1 MFTRQEKPEDTRAAV
16 PPEYSSCLGRVVV
29 TDGGRMLFVPED
41 EPALKGCW
49 YYVLESGFGQSD
61 AIPEGLHS
69 GDLVRVY
76 WQYVREVYPPQMP
89 VYRVELIERGRYQD
103 ISREARDAI
112 ASGEVIVREEETETA
127 EPINSE
133 AETEPT
139 EPTVHEEGTEPT
151 EPTAPEA
158 ETYPTEPEPIVREEG
173 SMMTGRIW
181 RAGDAVFFIP
191 EDENGQLSMTEFCLL
206 RDGASGVILLPGTL
220 QTGDRVRVPR
230 GAFLYSDP
238 PILVLKRAP
247 VLVEHGTV
255 DSIDPAIRQ
264 QVTDRLSAT
273 RADGRQLT
281 LAVPGGG
288 CRGQPPT
295 NPAFSLL
302 SCPHP
307 PTPLPGGKGEIFGF
321 LMQGASPLASPGAER
336 ARHLQ
341 SLPCGHPAQG
351 SLRFRRKTGRT
362 PFLGAMPAAKERG
375 DRGRGT
381 SAFEMVLSPGA
392 GIASA
397 AGKSALRVRAGGY
410 PSPPGTADI
419 RRTEHSAQSPG

>member
-1 MFTRQEKPEDTRAAV
+1 MRAKRRISRETLLRQLGDIPEIYILEAADALAVSAPASDSRTGVENPARRGRDLWWRIRTSPAFAICIGFIVALAAIVAILRAGRGGTTPDYGFNPAGAPSGSLWGETDAMFTRQEKPEDTRAAV
-16 PPEYSSCLGRVVV
+16 PPEYSPCLGRVVV
-29 TDGGRMLFVPED
+29 TDGGGMLFVPED

-112 ASGEVIVREEETETA
+112 ASDAIA
-127 EPINSE
+127 IM
-133 AETEPT
+133 
-139 EPTVHEEGTEPT
+139 
-151 EPTAPEA
+151 
-158 ETYPTEPEPIVREEG
+158 EPIVREEG
-173 SMMTGRIW
+173 NMMTGRIW

-247 VLVEHGTV
+247 VLVEHGTE

-273 RADGRQLT
+273 GLT
-281 LAVPGGG
+281 VS
-288 CRGQPPT
+288 
-295 NPAFSLL
+295 N
-302 SCPHP
+302 
-307 PTPLPGGKGEIFGF
+307 
-321 LMQGASPLASPGAER
+321 
-336 ARHLQ
+336 
-341 SLPCGHPAQG
+341 
-351 SLRFRRKTGRT
+351 
-362 PFLGAMPAAKERG
+362 
-375 DRGRGT
+375 
-381 SAFEMVLSPGA
+381 
-392 GIASA
+392 
-397 AGKSALRVRAGGY
+397 
-410 PSPPGTADI
+410 
-419 RRTEHSAQSPG
+419 

>member
-1 MFTRQEKPEDTRAAV
+1 MRAKRRISRETLLRQLGDIPEIYILEAADALAVSAPASDSRTGAENPARRGRDLWWRIRTSPAFAICIGFIVALAAIVAILRAGRGGTTPDYGFNPAGAPSGSLWGETDAMFTRQEKPEDTRAAV
-16 PPEYSSCLGRVVV
+16 PPEYSPCLGRVVV

-112 ASGEVIVREEETETA
+112 ASDAIAIMV
-127 EPINSE
+127 
-133 AETEPT
+133 
-139 EPTVHEEGTEPT
+139 
-151 EPTAPEA
+151 
-158 ETYPTEPEPIVREEG
+158 PIVREEG

-273 RADGRQLT
+273 GLT
-281 LAVPGGG
+281 VS
-288 CRGQPPT
+288 
-295 NPAFSLL
+295 N
-302 SCPHP
+302 
-307 PTPLPGGKGEIFGF
+307 
-321 LMQGASPLASPGAER
+321 
-336 ARHLQ
+336 
-341 SLPCGHPAQG
+341 
-351 SLRFRRKTGRT
+351 
-362 PFLGAMPAAKERG
+362 
-375 DRGRGT
+375 
-381 SAFEMVLSPGA
+381 
-392 GIASA
+392 
-397 AGKSALRVRAGGY
+397 
-410 PSPPGTADI
+410 
-419 RRTEHSAQSPG
+419 

>member
-1 MFTRQEKPEDTRAAV
+1 MRAKRRISRETLLRQLGDIPEIYILEAADALAVSAPASDSRTGAENPARRGRDLWWRIRTSPAFAICIGFIVALAAIVAILRAGRGGTTPDYGFNPAGAPSGSLWGETDAMFTRQEKPEDTRAAV
-16 PPEYSSCLGRVVV
+16 PPEYSPCLGRVVV
-29 TDGGRMLFVPED
+29 TDGSRMLFVPED

-112 ASGEVIVREEETETA
+112 ASDAIAIMV
-127 EPINSE
+127 
-133 AETEPT
+133 
-139 EPTVHEEGTEPT
+139 
-151 EPTAPEA
+151 
-158 ETYPTEPEPIVREEG
+158 PIVREEG
-173 SMMTGRIW
+173 NMMTGRIW

-273 RADGRQLT
+273 GLT
-281 LAVPGGG
+281 V
-288 CRGQPPT
+288 
-295 NPAFSLL
+295 NN
-302 SCPHP
+302 
-307 PTPLPGGKGEIFGF
+307 
-321 LMQGASPLASPGAER
+321 
-336 ARHLQ
+336 
-341 SLPCGHPAQG
+341 
-351 SLRFRRKTGRT
+351 
-362 PFLGAMPAAKERG
+362 
-375 DRGRGT
+375 
-381 SAFEMVLSPGA
+381 
-392 GIASA
+392 
-397 AGKSALRVRAGGY
+397 
-410 PSPPGTADI
+410 
-419 RRTEHSAQSPG
+419 

>member
-1 MFTRQEKPEDTRAAV
+1 MRAKRRISRETLLRQLGDIPEIYILEAADALAVSAPASDSRTGAENPARRGRDLWWRIRTSPAFAICIGFIVALAAIVAILRAGRGGTTPDYGFNPAGAPSGSLWGETDAMFTRQEKPEDTRAAV
-16 PPEYSSCLGRVVV
+16 PPEYSPCLGRVVV
-29 TDGGRMLFVPED
+29 TDGGGMLFVPED

-112 ASGEVIVREEETETA
+112 ASDAIAIMV
-127 EPINSE
+127 
-133 AETEPT
+133 
-139 EPTVHEEGTEPT
+139 
-151 EPTAPEA
+151 
-158 ETYPTEPEPIVREEG
+158 PIVREEG
-173 SMMTGRIW
+173 NMMTGRIW

-273 RADGRQLT
+273 GLT
-281 LAVPGGG
+281 VS
-288 CRGQPPT
+288 
-295 NPAFSLL
+295 N
-302 SCPHP
+302 
-307 PTPLPGGKGEIFGF
+307 
-321 LMQGASPLASPGAER
+321 
-336 ARHLQ
+336 
-341 SLPCGHPAQG
+341 
-351 SLRFRRKTGRT
+351 
-362 PFLGAMPAAKERG
+362 
-375 DRGRGT
+375 
-381 SAFEMVLSPGA
+381 
-392 GIASA
+392 
-397 AGKSALRVRAGGY
+397 
-410 PSPPGTADI
+410 
-419 RRTEHSAQSPG
+419 

>member
-1 MFTRQEKPEDTRAAV
+1 MRAKRRISRETLLRQLGDIPEIYILEAADALAVSAPASDSRTGAENPARRGRDLWWRIRTSPAFAICIGFFVALAAIVAILRVGRGGTTPDYGFNPAGAPSGSLRGETDAMFTRQEKPEDTRAAV
-16 PPEYSSCLGRVVV
+16 PPEYSPCLGRVVV
-29 TDGGRMLFVPED
+29 TDGSRMLFVPED

-139 EPTVHEEGTEPT
+139 EPTVPEAETEPTEPTVHEEGTEPT

-173 SMMTGRIW
+173 NMMTGRIW

-273 RADGRQLT
+273 GLT
-281 LAVPGGG
+281 VS
-288 CRGQPPT
+288 
-295 NPAFSLL
+295 N
-302 SCPHP
+302 
-307 PTPLPGGKGEIFGF
+307 
-321 LMQGASPLASPGAER
+321 
-336 ARHLQ
+336 
-341 SLPCGHPAQG
+341 
-351 SLRFRRKTGRT
+351 
-362 PFLGAMPAAKERG
+362 
-375 DRGRGT
+375 
-381 SAFEMVLSPGA
+381 
-392 GIASA
+392 
-397 AGKSALRVRAGGY
+397 
-410 PSPPGTADI
+410 
-419 RRTEHSAQSPG
+419 

>member
-1 MFTRQEKPEDTRAAV
+1 MRAKRRISRETLLRQLGDIPEIYILEAADALAVSAPASDSRTGAENPARRGRDLWWRIRTSPAFAICIGFIVALAAIVAILRAGRGGTTPDYGFNPAGAPSGSLWGETDAMFTRQEKPEDTRAAV
-16 PPEYSSCLGRVVV
+16 PPEYSPCLGRVVV
-29 TDGGRMLFVPED
+29 TDGGGMLFVPED

-112 ASGEVIVREEETETA
+112 ASM
-127 EPINSE
+127 
-133 AETEPT
+133 
-139 EPTVHEEGTEPT
+139 
-151 EPTAPEA
+151 
-158 ETYPTEPEPIVREEG
+158 EPIVREEG
-173 SMMTGRIW
+173 NMMTGRIW

-273 RADGRQLT
+273 GLT
-281 LAVPGGG
+281 V
-288 CRGQPPT
+288 
-295 NPAFSLL
+295 NN
-302 SCPHP
+302 
-307 PTPLPGGKGEIFGF
+307 
-321 LMQGASPLASPGAER
+321 
-336 ARHLQ
+336 
-341 SLPCGHPAQG
+341 
-351 SLRFRRKTGRT
+351 
-362 PFLGAMPAAKERG
+362 
-375 DRGRGT
+375 
-381 SAFEMVLSPGA
+381 
-392 GIASA
+392 
-397 AGKSALRVRAGGY
+397 
-410 PSPPGTADI
+410 
-419 RRTEHSAQSPG
+419 

>member
-1 MFTRQEKPEDTRAAV
+1 MRAKRRISRETLLRQLGDIPEIYILEAADAFAVSAPASDSRTGAENPARRGRDLWWRIRTSPAFAICIGFIVALAAIVAILRAGRGGTTPDYGFNPAGAPSGSLWGETDAMFTRQEKPEDTRAAV
-16 PPEYSSCLGRVVV
+16 PPEYSPCLGRVVV
-29 TDGGRMLFVPED
+29 TDGGGMLFVPED

-112 ASGEVIVREEETETA
+112 ASDAIAIMV
-127 EPINSE
+127 
-133 AETEPT
+133 
-139 EPTVHEEGTEPT
+139 
-151 EPTAPEA
+151 
-158 ETYPTEPEPIVREEG
+158 PIVREEG
-173 SMMTGRIW
+173 NMMTGRIW

-273 RADGRQLT
+273 GLT
-281 LAVPGGG
+281 V
-288 CRGQPPT
+288 
-295 NPAFSLL
+295 NN
-302 SCPHP
+302 
-307 PTPLPGGKGEIFGF
+307 
-321 LMQGASPLASPGAER
+321 
-336 ARHLQ
+336 
-341 SLPCGHPAQG
+341 
-351 SLRFRRKTGRT
+351 
-362 PFLGAMPAAKERG
+362 
-375 DRGRGT
+375 
-381 SAFEMVLSPGA
+381 
-392 GIASA
+392 
-397 AGKSALRVRAGGY
+397 
-410 PSPPGTADI
+410 
-419 RRTEHSAQSPG
+419 

>member
-1 MFTRQEKPEDTRAAV
+1 MRAKRRISRETLLRQLGDIPEIYILEAADALAVSAPALDSRSGAENPARRGRDLWWRIRTSPAFAICIGFIVALAAIVAILRAGRGGTTPDYGFNPTGAPSGSLWGKTDAMFTRQEKPEDTRAAV
-16 PPEYSSCLGRVVV
+16 PPEYSPCLGRVVV
-29 TDGGRMLFVPED
+29 TDGGGMLFVPED

-112 ASGEVIVREEETETA
+112 ASGEV
-127 EPINSE
+127 
-133 AETEPT
+133 
-139 EPTVHEEGTEPT
+139 
-151 EPTAPEA
+151 
-158 ETYPTEPEPIVREEG
+158 IVREEG

-273 RADGRQLT
+273 GLT
-281 LAVPGGG
+281 VS
-288 CRGQPPT
+288 
-295 NPAFSLL
+295 N
-302 SCPHP
+302 
-307 PTPLPGGKGEIFGF
+307 
-321 LMQGASPLASPGAER
+321 
-336 ARHLQ
+336 
-341 SLPCGHPAQG
+341 
-351 SLRFRRKTGRT
+351 
-362 PFLGAMPAAKERG
+362 
-375 DRGRGT
+375 
-381 SAFEMVLSPGA
+381 
-392 GIASA
+392 
-397 AGKSALRVRAGGY
+397 
-410 PSPPGTADI
+410 
-419 RRTEHSAQSPG
+419 

>member
-1 MFTRQEKPEDTRAAV
+1 MRAKRRISRETLLRQLGDIPEIYILEAADALAVPAPASDSRIGAENPARRGRDLWWRIRTSPAFAICIGFIVALAAIVAILRAGRGGTTPDYGFNPAGAPSGSLWGETDAMFTRQEKPEDTRAAV
-16 PPEYSSCLGRVVV
+16 PPEYSPCLGRVVV
-29 TDGGRMLFVPED
+29 TDGGGMLFVPED

-112 ASGEVIVREEETETA
+112 ASDAIA
-127 EPINSE
+127 IM
-133 AETEPT
+133 
-139 EPTVHEEGTEPT
+139 
-151 EPTAPEA
+151 
-158 ETYPTEPEPIVREEG
+158 EPIVREEG

-255 DSIDPAIRQ
+255 DSIDPEIRQ

-273 RADGRQLT
+273 GLT
-281 LAVPGGG
+281 V
-288 CRGQPPT
+288 
-295 NPAFSLL
+295 NN
-302 SCPHP
+302 
-307 PTPLPGGKGEIFGF
+307 
-321 LMQGASPLASPGAER
+321 
-336 ARHLQ
+336 
-341 SLPCGHPAQG
+341 
-351 SLRFRRKTGRT
+351 
-362 PFLGAMPAAKERG
+362 
-375 DRGRGT
+375 
-381 SAFEMVLSPGA
+381 
-392 GIASA
+392 
-397 AGKSALRVRAGGY
+397 
-410 PSPPGTADI
+410 
-419 RRTEHSAQSPG
+419 

>member
-1 MFTRQEKPEDTRAAV
+1 MRAKRRISRETLLRQLGDIPEIYILEAADAFAVSAPASDSRSGAENPARRGRDLWWRIRTSPAFAICIGFIVALAAIVAILRAGRGGTTPDYGFNPAGVPSGSLWGETDAMFTRQEKPEDTRAAV
-16 PPEYSSCLGRVVV
+16 PPEYSPCLGRVVV
-29 TDGGRMLFVPED
+29 TDGGGMLFVPED

-112 ASGEVIVREEETETA
+112 ASDAIAIMV
-127 EPINSE
+127 
-133 AETEPT
+133 
-139 EPTVHEEGTEPT
+139 
-151 EPTAPEA
+151 
-158 ETYPTEPEPIVREEG
+158 PIVREEG

-273 RADGRQLT
+273 GLT
-281 LAVPGGG
+281 VS
-288 CRGQPPT
+288 
-295 NPAFSLL
+295 N
-302 SCPHP
+302 
-307 PTPLPGGKGEIFGF
+307 
-321 LMQGASPLASPGAER
+321 
-336 ARHLQ
+336 
-341 SLPCGHPAQG
+341 
-351 SLRFRRKTGRT
+351 
-362 PFLGAMPAAKERG
+362 
-375 DRGRGT
+375 
-381 SAFEMVLSPGA
+381 
-392 GIASA
+392 
-397 AGKSALRVRAGGY
+397 
-410 PSPPGTADI
+410 
-419 RRTEHSAQSPG
+419 

>member
-1 MFTRQEKPEDTRAAV
+1 MRAKRRISRETLLRQLGDIPEIYILEAADALAVSAPASDSRTGAENPARRGRDLWWRIRTSPVFAICIGFIVALAAIVAILRAGRGGTTPDYGFNPAGAPSGSLWGETDAMFTRQEKPEDTRAAV
-16 PPEYSSCLGRVVV
+16 PPEYSPCLGRVVV
-29 TDGGRMLFVPED
+29 TDGGGMLFVPED

-112 ASGEVIVREEETETA
+112 ASDAIA
-127 EPINSE
+127 IM
-133 AETEPT
+133 
-139 EPTVHEEGTEPT
+139 
-151 EPTAPEA
+151 
-158 ETYPTEPEPIVREEG
+158 EPIVREEG
-173 SMMTGRIW
+173 NMMTGRIW

-247 VLVEHGTV
+247 VLVEHGTE

-273 RADGRQLT
+273 GLT
-281 LAVPGGG
+281 VS
-288 CRGQPPT
+288 
-295 NPAFSLL
+295 N
-302 SCPHP
+302 
-307 PTPLPGGKGEIFGF
+307 
-321 LMQGASPLASPGAER
+321 
-336 ARHLQ
+336 
-341 SLPCGHPAQG
+341 
-351 SLRFRRKTGRT
+351 
-362 PFLGAMPAAKERG
+362 
-375 DRGRGT
+375 
-381 SAFEMVLSPGA
+381 
-392 GIASA
+392 
-397 AGKSALRVRAGGY
+397 
-410 PSPPGTADI
+410 
-419 RRTEHSAQSPG
+419 

>member
-1 MFTRQEKPEDTRAAV
+1 MRAKRRISRETLLRQLGDIPEIYILEAADALAVSAPASDSRSGAENPARRGRDLWWRIRTSPAFAICIGFIVALAAIVAILRTGRGGTTPDYGFNPAGAPSGSLQGETDAMFTRQEKPEDTRAAV
-16 PPEYSSCLGRVVV
+16 PPEYSPCLGRVVV
-29 TDGGRMLFVPED
+29 TDGGGMLFVPED

-112 ASGEVIVREEETETA
+112 ASGEVIVREEG
-127 EPINSE
+127 N
-133 AETEPT
+133 
-139 EPTVHEEGTEPT
+139 
-151 EPTAPEA
+151 
-158 ETYPTEPEPIVREEG
+158 
-173 SMMTGRIW
+173 MMTGRIW

-273 RADGRQLT
+273 GLT
-281 LAVPGGG
+281 V
-288 CRGQPPT
+288 
-295 NPAFSLL
+295 NN
-302 SCPHP
+302 
-307 PTPLPGGKGEIFGF
+307 
-321 LMQGASPLASPGAER
+321 
-336 ARHLQ
+336 
-341 SLPCGHPAQG
+341 
-351 SLRFRRKTGRT
+351 
-362 PFLGAMPAAKERG
+362 
-375 DRGRGT
+375 
-381 SAFEMVLSPGA
+381 
-392 GIASA
+392 
-397 AGKSALRVRAGGY
+397 
-410 PSPPGTADI
+410 
-419 RRTEHSAQSPG
+419 

>member
-1 MFTRQEKPEDTRAAV
+1 MRAKRRISRETLLRQLGDIPEIYILEAADALAVSAPASDSRTGAENPARRGRDLWWRIRTSPAFAICIGFIVALAAIVAILRAGRGGTTPDYGFNPAGAPSGSLWGETDAMFTRQEKPEDSRAAV
-16 PPEYSSCLGRVVV
+16 PPEYSPCLGRVVV
-29 TDGGRMLFVPED
+29 TDGGGMLFVPEN

-112 ASGEVIVREEETETA
+112 ARDAIA
-127 EPINSE
+127 IM
-133 AETEPT
+133 
-139 EPTVHEEGTEPT
+139 
-151 EPTAPEA
+151 
-158 ETYPTEPEPIVREEG
+158 EPIVREEG

-264 QVTDRLSAT
+264 QVVDRLSAT
-273 RADGRQLT
+273 GLT
-281 LAVPGGG
+281 VS
-288 CRGQPPT
+288 
-295 NPAFSLL
+295 N
-302 SCPHP
+302 
-307 PTPLPGGKGEIFGF
+307 
-321 LMQGASPLASPGAER
+321 
-336 ARHLQ
+336 
-341 SLPCGHPAQG
+341 
-351 SLRFRRKTGRT
+351 
-362 PFLGAMPAAKERG
+362 
-375 DRGRGT
+375 
-381 SAFEMVLSPGA
+381 
-392 GIASA
+392 
-397 AGKSALRVRAGGY
+397 
-410 PSPPGTADI
+410 
-419 RRTEHSAQSPG
+419 

>member
-1 MFTRQEKPEDTRAAV
+1 MRAKRRISRETLLRQLGDIPEIYILEAADALAVSAPASDSRSGAENPARRGRDLWWRIRTSPAFAICIGFIVALAAIVAILRAGRGGTTPDYGFNPAGAPSGSLWGETDAMFTRQEKPEDSRAAV
-16 PPEYSSCLGRVVV
+16 PPEYSPCLGRVVV
-29 TDGGRMLFVPED
+29 TDGGGMLFVPED

-127 EPINSE
+127 ESINSE

-139 EPTVHEEGTEPT
+139 EPTVPEAETEPTEPTVPEAETEPTEPTAPEAETYPT

-247 VLVEHGTV
+247 VLVEHGTE

-273 RADGRQLT
+273 GLT
-281 LAVPGGG
+281 VS
-288 CRGQPPT
+288 
-295 NPAFSLL
+295 N
-302 SCPHP
+302 
-307 PTPLPGGKGEIFGF
+307 
-321 LMQGASPLASPGAER
+321 
-336 ARHLQ
+336 
-341 SLPCGHPAQG
+341 
-351 SLRFRRKTGRT
+351 
-362 PFLGAMPAAKERG
+362 
-375 DRGRGT
+375 
-381 SAFEMVLSPGA
+381 
-392 GIASA
+392 
-397 AGKSALRVRAGGY
+397 
-410 PSPPGTADI
+410 
-419 RRTEHSAQSPG
+419 

>member
-1 MFTRQEKPEDTRAAV
+1 MRAKRRISRETLLRQLGDIPEIYILEAADALAVSAPASDSRTGAENPARRGRDLWWRIRTSPAFAICIGFIVALAAIVAILRAGRGGTTPDYGFNPAGAPSGSLWGETDAMFTRQEKPEDTRAAV
-16 PPEYSSCLGRVVV
+16 PPEYSPCLGRVVV
-29 TDGGRMLFVPED
+29 TDGGGMLFVPED

-112 ASGEVIVREEETETA
+112 ASDAIAIMV
-127 EPINSE
+127 
-133 AETEPT
+133 
-139 EPTVHEEGTEPT
+139 
-151 EPTAPEA
+151 
-158 ETYPTEPEPIVREEG
+158 PIVREEG
-173 SMMTGRIW
+173 NMMTGRIW

-247 VLVEHGTV
+247 VLVEHGTE

-273 RADGRQLT
+273 GLT
-281 LAVPGGG
+281 VS
-288 CRGQPPT
+288 
-295 NPAFSLL
+295 N
-302 SCPHP
+302 
-307 PTPLPGGKGEIFGF
+307 
-321 LMQGASPLASPGAER
+321 
-336 ARHLQ
+336 
-341 SLPCGHPAQG
+341 
-351 SLRFRRKTGRT
+351 
-362 PFLGAMPAAKERG
+362 
-375 DRGRGT
+375 
-381 SAFEMVLSPGA
+381 
-392 GIASA
+392 
-397 AGKSALRVRAGGY
+397 
-410 PSPPGTADI
+410 
-419 RRTEHSAQSPG
+419 

>member
-1 MFTRQEKPEDTRAAV
+1 MRAKRRISRETLLRQLGDIPEIYILEAADALAVSAPASDSRSGAENPARRGRDLWWRIRTSPVFAICIGFIVALAAIVAILRAGRGGTTPDYGFNPAGAPSGSLWGETDAMFTRQEKPEDTRAAV
-16 PPEYSSCLGRVVV
+16 PPEYSPCLGRVVV
-29 TDGGRMLFVPED
+29 TDGGGMLFVPED

-139 EPTVHEEGTEPT
+139 EPTAPEAETEPTEPTVPEAETEPTEPTVPEAETEPT

-173 SMMTGRIW
+173 NMMTGRIW

-273 RADGRQLT
+273 GLT
-281 LAVPGGG
+281 VG
-288 CRGQPPT
+288 
-295 NPAFSLL
+295 N
-302 SCPHP
+302 
-307 PTPLPGGKGEIFGF
+307 
-321 LMQGASPLASPGAER
+321 
-336 ARHLQ
+336 
-341 SLPCGHPAQG
+341 
-351 SLRFRRKTGRT
+351 
-362 PFLGAMPAAKERG
+362 
-375 DRGRGT
+375 
-381 SAFEMVLSPGA
+381 
-392 GIASA
+392 
-397 AGKSALRVRAGGY
+397 
-410 PSPPGTADI
+410 
-419 RRTEHSAQSPG
+419 

>member
-1 MFTRQEKPEDTRAAV
+1 MRAKRRISRETLLRQLGDIPEMYILEAADALAVSAPASDSRTGAENPARRGRDLWWRIRTSPAFAICIGFIVALAAIVAILRAGRGGTTPDYGFNPAGAPSGSLWGETDAMFTRQEKPEDTRAAV
-16 PPEYSSCLGRVVV
+16 PPEYSPCLGRVVV
-29 TDGGRMLFVPED
+29 TDGGGMLFVPED

-112 ASGEVIVREEETETA
+112 ASDAIAIMV
-127 EPINSE
+127 
-133 AETEPT
+133 
-139 EPTVHEEGTEPT
+139 
-151 EPTAPEA
+151 
-158 ETYPTEPEPIVREEG
+158 PIVREEG
-173 SMMTGRIW
+173 NMMTGRIW

-247 VLVEHGTV
+247 VLVEHGTE

-273 RADGRQLT
+273 GLT
-281 LAVPGGG
+281 VS
-288 CRGQPPT
+288 
-295 NPAFSLL
+295 N
-302 SCPHP
+302 
-307 PTPLPGGKGEIFGF
+307 
-321 LMQGASPLASPGAER
+321 
-336 ARHLQ
+336 
-341 SLPCGHPAQG
+341 
-351 SLRFRRKTGRT
+351 
-362 PFLGAMPAAKERG
+362 
-375 DRGRGT
+375 
-381 SAFEMVLSPGA
+381 
-392 GIASA
+392 
-397 AGKSALRVRAGGY
+397 
-410 PSPPGTADI
+410 
-419 RRTEHSAQSPG
+419 

>member
-1 MFTRQEKPEDTRAAV
+1 MRAKRRISRETLLRQLGDIPEIYILEAADALAVSAPASDSRTGAENPARRGRDLWWRIRTSPAFAICIGFIVALAAIVAILRAGRGGTTPDYGFNPAGAPSGSLWGETDAMFTRQEKPEDSRAAV
-16 PPEYSSCLGRVVV
+16 PPEYSPCLGRVVV
-29 TDGGRMLFVPED
+29 TDGGGMLFVPED

-112 ASGEVIVREEETETA
+112 ASDAIAIMV
-127 EPINSE
+127 
-133 AETEPT
+133 
-139 EPTVHEEGTEPT
+139 
-151 EPTAPEA
+151 
-158 ETYPTEPEPIVREEG
+158 PIVREEG
-173 SMMTGRIW
+173 NMMTGRIW

-238 PILVLKRAP
+238 LILVLKRAP
-247 VLVEHGTV
+247 VLVEHGTE

-273 RADGRQLT
+273 GLT
-281 LAVPGGG
+281 V
-288 CRGQPPT
+288 
-295 NPAFSLL
+295 NN
-302 SCPHP
+302 
-307 PTPLPGGKGEIFGF
+307 
-321 LMQGASPLASPGAER
+321 
-336 ARHLQ
+336 
-341 SLPCGHPAQG
+341 
-351 SLRFRRKTGRT
+351 
-362 PFLGAMPAAKERG
+362 
-375 DRGRGT
+375 
-381 SAFEMVLSPGA
+381 
-392 GIASA
+392 
-397 AGKSALRVRAGGY
+397 
-410 PSPPGTADI
+410 
-419 RRTEHSAQSPG
+419 

>member
-1 MFTRQEKPEDTRAAV
+1 MDMRAKRRISRETLLRQLGDIPEIYILEAADALAVSAPASDSRTGAENPARRGRDLWWRIRTSPAFAICIGFIVALAAIVAILRAGRGGTTPDYGFNPAGAPSGSLWGETDAMFTRQEKPEDTRAAV
-16 PPEYSSCLGRVVV
+16 PPEYSPCLGRVVV
-29 TDGGRMLFVPED
+29 TDGGGMLFVPED

-112 ASGEVIVREEETETA
+112 ASDAIAIMV
-127 EPINSE
+127 
-133 AETEPT
+133 
-139 EPTVHEEGTEPT
+139 
-151 EPTAPEA
+151 
-158 ETYPTEPEPIVREEG
+158 PIVREEG

-273 RADGRQLT
+273 GLT
-281 LAVPGGG
+281 V
-288 CRGQPPT
+288 
-295 NPAFSLL
+295 N
-302 SCPHP
+302 
-307 PTPLPGGKGEIFGF
+307 
-321 LMQGASPLASPGAER
+321 
-336 ARHLQ
+336 
-341 SLPCGHPAQG
+341 
-351 SLRFRRKTGRT
+351 
-362 PFLGAMPAAKERG
+362 
-375 DRGRGT
+375 D
-381 SAFEMVLSPGA
+381 
-392 GIASA
+392 
-397 AGKSALRVRAGGY
+397 
-410 PSPPGTADI
+410 
-419 RRTEHSAQSPG
+419 

>member
-1 MFTRQEKPEDTRAAV
+1 MRAKRRISRETLLRQLGDIPEIYILEAADALAVSAPASDSRTGAENPARRGRDLWWRIRTSPAFAICIGFIVALAAIVAILRAGRGGTTPDYGFNPAGAPSGSLWGETDAMFTRQEKPEDTRAAV
-16 PPEYSSCLGRVVV
+16 PLEYSPCLGRVVV
-29 TDGGRMLFVPED
+29 TDGSRMLFVPED

-112 ASGEVIVREEETETA
+112 ASDAIAIMV
-127 EPINSE
+127 
-133 AETEPT
+133 
-139 EPTVHEEGTEPT
+139 
-151 EPTAPEA
+151 
-158 ETYPTEPEPIVREEG
+158 PIVREEG
-173 SMMTGRIW
+173 NMMTGRIW

-273 RADGRQLT
+273 GLT
-281 LAVPGGG
+281 V
-288 CRGQPPT
+288 
-295 NPAFSLL
+295 NN
-302 SCPHP
+302 
-307 PTPLPGGKGEIFGF
+307 
-321 LMQGASPLASPGAER
+321 
-336 ARHLQ
+336 
-341 SLPCGHPAQG
+341 
-351 SLRFRRKTGRT
+351 
-362 PFLGAMPAAKERG
+362 
-375 DRGRGT
+375 
-381 SAFEMVLSPGA
+381 
-392 GIASA
+392 
-397 AGKSALRVRAGGY
+397 
-410 PSPPGTADI
+410 
-419 RRTEHSAQSPG
+419 

>member
-1 MFTRQEKPEDTRAAV
+1 MRAKRRISRETLLRQLGDIPEIYILEAADALAVSAPASDSRTGAENPARRGRDLWWRIRTSPAFAICIGFIVALAAIVAILRTGRGGTTPDYGFNPAGAPSGSLWGETDAMFTRQEKPEDTRAAV
-16 PPEYSSCLGRVVV
+16 PPEYSPCLGRVVV
-29 TDGGRMLFVPED
+29 TDGGGMLFVPED

-112 ASGEVIVREEETETA
+112 ASDAIAIMV
-127 EPINSE
+127 
-133 AETEPT
+133 
-139 EPTVHEEGTEPT
+139 
-151 EPTAPEA
+151 
-158 ETYPTEPEPIVREEG
+158 PIVREEG
-173 SMMTGRIW
+173 NMMTGRIW

-273 RADGRQLT
+273 GLT
-281 LAVPGGG
+281 VS
-288 CRGQPPT
+288 
-295 NPAFSLL
+295 N
-302 SCPHP
+302 
-307 PTPLPGGKGEIFGF
+307 
-321 LMQGASPLASPGAER
+321 
-336 ARHLQ
+336 
-341 SLPCGHPAQG
+341 
-351 SLRFRRKTGRT
+351 
-362 PFLGAMPAAKERG
+362 
-375 DRGRGT
+375 
-381 SAFEMVLSPGA
+381 
-392 GIASA
+392 
-397 AGKSALRVRAGGY
+397 
-410 PSPPGTADI
+410 
-419 RRTEHSAQSPG
+419 

>member
-1 MFTRQEKPEDTRAAV
+1 MRAKRRISRETLLRQLGDIPEIYILEAADALAVSAPASDSRTGAENPARRGRDLWWRIRTSPAFAICIGFIVALAAIVAILRAGRGGTTPDYGFNPAGAPSGSLWGETDAMFTRQEKPEDTRAAV
-16 PPEYSSCLGRVVV
+16 PPEYSPCLGRVVV
-29 TDGGRMLFVPED
+29 TDGGGMLFVPED

-112 ASGEVIVREEETETA
+112 AIM
-127 EPINSE
+127 
-133 AETEPT
+133 
-139 EPTVHEEGTEPT
+139 
-151 EPTAPEA
+151 
-158 ETYPTEPEPIVREEG
+158 EPIVREEG
-173 SMMTGRIW
+173 NMMTGRIW

-247 VLVEHGTV
+247 VLVEHGTE

-273 RADGRQLT
+273 GLT
-281 LAVPGGG
+281 VS
-288 CRGQPPT
+288 
-295 NPAFSLL
+295 N
-302 SCPHP
+302 
-307 PTPLPGGKGEIFGF
+307 
-321 LMQGASPLASPGAER
+321 
-336 ARHLQ
+336 
-341 SLPCGHPAQG
+341 
-351 SLRFRRKTGRT
+351 
-362 PFLGAMPAAKERG
+362 
-375 DRGRGT
+375 
-381 SAFEMVLSPGA
+381 
-392 GIASA
+392 
-397 AGKSALRVRAGGY
+397 
-410 PSPPGTADI
+410 
-419 RRTEHSAQSPG
+419 

>member
-1 MFTRQEKPEDTRAAV
+1 MRAKRRISRETLLRQLGDIPEIYILEAADALAVSAPASDSRTGAENPARRGRDLWWRIRTSPAFAICIGFIVALAAIVAILRAGRGGTTPDYGFNPAGAPSGSLWGETDAMFTRQEKPEDTRAAV
-16 PPEYSSCLGRVVV
+16 PPEYSPCLGRVVV
-29 TDGGRMLFVPED
+29 TDGGGMLFVPED

-76 WQYVREVYPPQMP
+76 WRYVREVYPPQMP

-112 ASGEVIVREEETETA
+112 ARDAIA
-127 EPINSE
+127 IM
-133 AETEPT
+133 
-139 EPTVHEEGTEPT
+139 
-151 EPTAPEA
+151 
-158 ETYPTEPEPIVREEG
+158 EPIVREEG

-238 PILVLKRAP
+238 LILVLKRAP

-273 RADGRQLT
+273 GLT
-281 LAVPGGG
+281 VS
-288 CRGQPPT
+288 
-295 NPAFSLL
+295 N
-302 SCPHP
+302 
-307 PTPLPGGKGEIFGF
+307 
-321 LMQGASPLASPGAER
+321 
-336 ARHLQ
+336 
-341 SLPCGHPAQG
+341 
-351 SLRFRRKTGRT
+351 
-362 PFLGAMPAAKERG
+362 
-375 DRGRGT
+375 
-381 SAFEMVLSPGA
+381 
-392 GIASA
+392 
-397 AGKSALRVRAGGY
+397 
-410 PSPPGTADI
+410 
-419 RRTEHSAQSPG
+419 

>member
-1 MFTRQEKPEDTRAAV
+1 MRAKRRISRETLLRQLGDIPEIYILEAADALAVSAPASDSRTGAENPARRGRDLWWRIRTSPAFAICIGFIVALAAIVAILRAGRGGTTPDYGFNPAGAPSGSLGGETDAMFTRQEKPEDTRAAV
-16 PPEYSSCLGRVVV
+16 PPEYSPCLGRVVV
-29 TDGGRMLFVPED
+29 TDGSRMLFVPED

-112 ASGEVIVREEETETA
+112 ASGEVIVREE
-127 EPINSE
+127 
-133 AETEPT
+133 
-139 EPTVHEEGTEPT
+139 
-151 EPTAPEA
+151 
-158 ETYPTEPEPIVREEG
+158 G

-247 VLVEHGTV
+247 VLVEHGTE

-273 RADGRQLT
+273 GLT
-281 LAVPGGG
+281 VS
-288 CRGQPPT
+288 
-295 NPAFSLL
+295 N
-302 SCPHP
+302 
-307 PTPLPGGKGEIFGF
+307 
-321 LMQGASPLASPGAER
+321 
-336 ARHLQ
+336 
-341 SLPCGHPAQG
+341 
-351 SLRFRRKTGRT
+351 
-362 PFLGAMPAAKERG
+362 
-375 DRGRGT
+375 
-381 SAFEMVLSPGA
+381 
-392 GIASA
+392 
-397 AGKSALRVRAGGY
+397 
-410 PSPPGTADI
+410 
-419 RRTEHSAQSPG
+419 

>member
-1 MFTRQEKPEDTRAAV
+1 MRTKRRISRETLLRQLGDIPEIYILEAADALAVSAPASDSRTGAENPARRGRDLWWRIRTSPAFAICIGFIVALAAIVAILRTGRGGTTPDYGFNPAGAPSGSLWGETDAMFTRQEKAEDSRAAV
-16 PPEYSSCLGRVVV
+16 PPEYSPCLGRVVV
-29 TDGGRMLFVPED
+29 TDGGGMLFVPED

-112 ASGEVIVREEETETA
+112 ASDAIAIMV
-127 EPINSE
+127 
-133 AETEPT
+133 
-139 EPTVHEEGTEPT
+139 
-151 EPTAPEA
+151 
-158 ETYPTEPEPIVREEG
+158 PIVREEG
-173 SMMTGRIW
+173 NMMTGRIW

-273 RADGRQLT
+273 GLT
-281 LAVPGGG
+281 VS
-288 CRGQPPT
+288 
-295 NPAFSLL
+295 N
-302 SCPHP
+302 
-307 PTPLPGGKGEIFGF
+307 
-321 LMQGASPLASPGAER
+321 
-336 ARHLQ
+336 
-341 SLPCGHPAQG
+341 
-351 SLRFRRKTGRT
+351 
-362 PFLGAMPAAKERG
+362 
-375 DRGRGT
+375 
-381 SAFEMVLSPGA
+381 
-392 GIASA
+392 
-397 AGKSALRVRAGGY
+397 
-410 PSPPGTADI
+410 
-419 RRTEHSAQSPG
+419 

>member
-1 MFTRQEKPEDTRAAV
+1 MRAKRRISRETLLRQLGDIPEIYILEAADALAVSAPASDSRTGAENPARRGRDLWWRIRTSSAFAICIGFIVALAAIVAILRAGRGGTTPDYGFNPAGAPSGSLWGETDAMFTRQEKPEDTRAAV
-16 PPEYSSCLGRVVV
+16 PPEYSPCLGRVVV
-29 TDGGRMLFVPED
+29 TDGGGMLFVPED

-112 ASGEVIVREEETETA
+112 ASDAIA
-127 EPINSE
+127 IM
-133 AETEPT
+133 
-139 EPTVHEEGTEPT
+139 
-151 EPTAPEA
+151 
-158 ETYPTEPEPIVREEG
+158 EPIVREEG
-173 SMMTGRIW
+173 NMMTGRIW

-273 RADGRQLT
+273 GLT
-281 LAVPGGG
+281 V
-288 CRGQPPT
+288 
-295 NPAFSLL
+295 NN
-302 SCPHP
+302 
-307 PTPLPGGKGEIFGF
+307 
-321 LMQGASPLASPGAER
+321 
-336 ARHLQ
+336 
-341 SLPCGHPAQG
+341 
-351 SLRFRRKTGRT
+351 
-362 PFLGAMPAAKERG
+362 
-375 DRGRGT
+375 
-381 SAFEMVLSPGA
+381 
-392 GIASA
+392 
-397 AGKSALRVRAGGY
+397 
-410 PSPPGTADI
+410 
-419 RRTEHSAQSPG
+419 

>member
-1 MFTRQEKPEDTRAAV
+1 MLRQLGDIPEIYILEAADALAVSAPASDSRSGAENPARRGRDLWWRIRTSPAFAICIGFIVALAAIVAILRAGRGGTTPDYGFNPAGAPSGSLWGETDAMFTRQEKPEDTRAAV
-16 PPEYSSCLGRVVV
+16 PPEYSPCLGRVVV
-29 TDGGRMLFVPED
+29 TDGGGMLFVPED

-112 ASGEVIVREEETETA
+112 AIM
-127 EPINSE
+127 
-133 AETEPT
+133 
-139 EPTVHEEGTEPT
+139 
-151 EPTAPEA
+151 
-158 ETYPTEPEPIVREEG
+158 EPIVREEG

-273 RADGRQLT
+273 GLT
-281 LAVPGGG
+281 VS
-288 CRGQPPT
+288 
-295 NPAFSLL
+295 N
-302 SCPHP
+302 
-307 PTPLPGGKGEIFGF
+307 
-321 LMQGASPLASPGAER
+321 
-336 ARHLQ
+336 
-341 SLPCGHPAQG
+341 
-351 SLRFRRKTGRT
+351 
-362 PFLGAMPAAKERG
+362 
-375 DRGRGT
+375 
-381 SAFEMVLSPGA
+381 
-392 GIASA
+392 
-397 AGKSALRVRAGGY
+397 
-410 PSPPGTADI
+410 
-419 RRTEHSAQSPG
+419 

>member
-1 MFTRQEKPEDTRAAV
+1 MRAKRRISRETLLRQLGDIPEIYILEAADALAVPAPASDSRTGAENPARRGRDLWWRIRTSPAFAICIGFIVALAAIVAILRAGRGGTTPDYGFNPAGAPSGSLWGETDAMFTRQEKPEDSRAAV
-16 PPEYSSCLGRVVV
+16 PPEYSPCLGRVVV
-29 TDGGRMLFVPED
+29 TDGGGMLFVPED

-139 EPTVHEEGTEPT
+139 EPTVPEAETEPTEPTAPEAETEPTEPTVHEEGTEPT

-173 SMMTGRIW
+173 NMMTGRIW

-273 RADGRQLT
+273 GLT
-281 LAVPGGG
+281 VS
-288 CRGQPPT
+288 
-295 NPAFSLL
+295 N
-302 SCPHP
+302 
-307 PTPLPGGKGEIFGF
+307 
-321 LMQGASPLASPGAER
+321 
-336 ARHLQ
+336 
-341 SLPCGHPAQG
+341 
-351 SLRFRRKTGRT
+351 
-362 PFLGAMPAAKERG
+362 
-375 DRGRGT
+375 
-381 SAFEMVLSPGA
+381 
-392 GIASA
+392 
-397 AGKSALRVRAGGY
+397 
-410 PSPPGTADI
+410 
-419 RRTEHSAQSPG
+419 

>member
-1 MFTRQEKPEDTRAAV
+1 MRAKRRISRETLLRQLGDIPEIYILEAADALAVSAPASDSRTGAENPARRGRDLWWRIRTSPAFAICIGFIVALAAIVAILRAGRGGTTPDYGFNPAGAPSGSLWGETDAMFARQEKQEDTRAAV
-16 PPEYSSCLGRVVV
+16 PPEYSPCLGRVVV
-29 TDGGRMLFVPED
+29 TDGSRMLFVPED

-112 ASGEVIVREEETETA
+112 ASDAIAIMEL
-127 EPINSE
+127 
-133 AETEPT
+133 
-139 EPTVHEEGTEPT
+139 
-151 EPTAPEA
+151 
-158 ETYPTEPEPIVREEG
+158 IVREEG
-173 SMMTGRIW
+173 NMMTGRIW

-247 VLVEHGTV
+247 VLVEHGTE

-273 RADGRQLT
+273 GLT
-281 LAVPGGG
+281 VG
-288 CRGQPPT
+288 
-295 NPAFSLL
+295 N
-302 SCPHP
+302 
-307 PTPLPGGKGEIFGF
+307 
-321 LMQGASPLASPGAER
+321 
-336 ARHLQ
+336 
-341 SLPCGHPAQG
+341 
-351 SLRFRRKTGRT
+351 
-362 PFLGAMPAAKERG
+362 
-375 DRGRGT
+375 
-381 SAFEMVLSPGA
+381 
-392 GIASA
+392 
-397 AGKSALRVRAGGY
+397 
-410 PSPPGTADI
+410 
-419 RRTEHSAQSPG
+419 

>member
-1 MFTRQEKPEDTRAAV
+1 MRAKRRISRETLLRQLGDIPEIYILEAADALAVSAPASDSRTGAENPARRGRDLWWRIRTSPAFAICIGFIVALAAIVAILRAGRGGTTPDYGFNPAGAPSGSLWGETDAMFTRQEKPEDTRAAV
-16 PPEYSSCLGRVVV
+16 PPEYSPCLGRVVV
-29 TDGGRMLFVPED
+29 TDGGGMLFVPED

-112 ASGEVIVREEETETA
+112 ASDAIA
-127 EPINSE
+127 IM
-133 AETEPT
+133 
-139 EPTVHEEGTEPT
+139 
-151 EPTAPEA
+151 
-158 ETYPTEPEPIVREEG
+158 EPIVREEG
-173 SMMTGRIW
+173 NMMTGRIW

-247 VLVEHGTV
+247 VLVEHGTE

-273 RADGRQLT
+273 GLT
-281 LAVPGGG
+281 V
-288 CRGQPPT
+288 
-295 NPAFSLL
+295 NN
-302 SCPHP
+302 
-307 PTPLPGGKGEIFGF
+307 
-321 LMQGASPLASPGAER
+321 
-336 ARHLQ
+336 
-341 SLPCGHPAQG
+341 
-351 SLRFRRKTGRT
+351 
-362 PFLGAMPAAKERG
+362 
-375 DRGRGT
+375 
-381 SAFEMVLSPGA
+381 
-392 GIASA
+392 
-397 AGKSALRVRAGGY
+397 
-410 PSPPGTADI
+410 
-419 RRTEHSAQSPG
+419 

>member
-1 MFTRQEKPEDTRAAV
+1 MRAKRRISRETLLRQLGDIPEIYILEAADALAVSAPASDSRTGAENPARQGRDLWWRIRTSPAFAICIGFIVALAAIVAILRAGRGGTTPDYGFNPAGVPSGSLWGETDAMFTRQEKPEDTRAAV
-16 PPEYSSCLGRVVV
+16 PPEYSPCLGRVVV
-29 TDGGRMLFVPED
+29 TDGGGMLFVPED

-112 ASGEVIVREEETETA
+112 ASDAIAIMV
-127 EPINSE
+127 
-133 AETEPT
+133 
-139 EPTVHEEGTEPT
+139 
-151 EPTAPEA
+151 
-158 ETYPTEPEPIVREEG
+158 PIVREEG

-273 RADGRQLT
+273 GLT
-281 LAVPGGG
+281 VS
-288 CRGQPPT
+288 
-295 NPAFSLL
+295 N
-302 SCPHP
+302 
-307 PTPLPGGKGEIFGF
+307 
-321 LMQGASPLASPGAER
+321 
-336 ARHLQ
+336 
-341 SLPCGHPAQG
+341 
-351 SLRFRRKTGRT
+351 
-362 PFLGAMPAAKERG
+362 
-375 DRGRGT
+375 
-381 SAFEMVLSPGA
+381 
-392 GIASA
+392 
-397 AGKSALRVRAGGY
+397 
-410 PSPPGTADI
+410 
-419 RRTEHSAQSPG
+419 

>member
-1 MFTRQEKPEDTRAAV
+1 MRAKRRISRETLLRQLGDIPEIYILEAADALAVPAPASDSRSGAENPARRGRDLWWRIRTSPAFAICIGFIVALAAIVAILRAGRGGTTPDYGFNPAGAPSGSLWGETDAMFTRQEKPEDTRAAV
-16 PPEYSSCLGRVVV
+16 PPEYSPCLGRVVV
-29 TDGGRMLFVPED
+29 TDGGGMLFVPED

-112 ASGEVIVREEETETA
+112 ASDAIA
-127 EPINSE
+127 IM
-133 AETEPT
+133 
-139 EPTVHEEGTEPT
+139 
-151 EPTAPEA
+151 
-158 ETYPTEPEPIVREEG
+158 EPIVREEG
-173 SMMTGRIW
+173 NMMTGRIW

-191 EDENGQLSMTEFCLL
+191 EDENGQLSMAEFCLL

-247 VLVEHGTV
+247 VLVEHGTE

-273 RADGRQLT
+273 GLT
-281 LAVPGGG
+281 VS
-288 CRGQPPT
+288 
-295 NPAFSLL
+295 N
-302 SCPHP
+302 
-307 PTPLPGGKGEIFGF
+307 
-321 LMQGASPLASPGAER
+321 
-336 ARHLQ
+336 
-341 SLPCGHPAQG
+341 
-351 SLRFRRKTGRT
+351 
-362 PFLGAMPAAKERG
+362 
-375 DRGRGT
+375 
-381 SAFEMVLSPGA
+381 
-392 GIASA
+392 
-397 AGKSALRVRAGGY
+397 
-410 PSPPGTADI
+410 
-419 RRTEHSAQSPG
+419 

>member
-1 MFTRQEKPEDTRAAV
+1 MRAKRRISRETLLRQLGDIPEIYILEAADALAVSAPASDSRTGAENPARRGRDLWWRIRTSPAFAICIGFIVALAAIVAILRTGRGGTTPDYGFNPAGAPSGSLWGETDAMFTRQEKPEDSRAAV
-16 PPEYSSCLGRVVV
+16 PPEYSPCLGRVVV
-29 TDGGRMLFVPED
+29 TDGGGMLFVPED

-112 ASGEVIVREEETETA
+112 ASDAIA
-127 EPINSE
+127 IM
-133 AETEPT
+133 
-139 EPTVHEEGTEPT
+139 
-151 EPTAPEA
+151 
-158 ETYPTEPEPIVREEG
+158 EPIVREEG
-173 SMMTGRIW
+173 NMMTGRIW

-220 QTGDRVRVPR
+220 QTGDRVCVPR
-230 GAFLYSDP
+230 GAFLYSDL

-273 RADGRQLT
+273 GLT
-281 LAVPGGG
+281 V
-288 CRGQPPT
+288 
-295 NPAFSLL
+295 NN
-302 SCPHP
+302 
-307 PTPLPGGKGEIFGF
+307 
-321 LMQGASPLASPGAER
+321 
-336 ARHLQ
+336 
-341 SLPCGHPAQG
+341 
-351 SLRFRRKTGRT
+351 
-362 PFLGAMPAAKERG
+362 
-375 DRGRGT
+375 
-381 SAFEMVLSPGA
+381 
-392 GIASA
+392 
-397 AGKSALRVRAGGY
+397 
-410 PSPPGTADI
+410 
-419 RRTEHSAQSPG
+419 

>member
-1 MFTRQEKPEDTRAAV
+1 MRAKRRISRETLLRQLGDIPEIYILEAADALAVSAPASDSRSGAENPARRGRDLWWRIRTSPAFAICIGFIVALAAIVAILRTGRGGTTPDYGFNPAGAPSGSLWGETDAMFTRQEKPEDTRAAV
-16 PPEYSSCLGRVVV
+16 PPEYSPCLGRVVV
-29 TDGGRMLFVPED
+29 TDGGGMFFVPED

-89 VYRVELIERGRYQD
+89 VYRVELIERGRYRD

-112 ASGEVIVREEETETA
+112 ASGEV
-127 EPINSE
+127 
-133 AETEPT
+133 
-139 EPTVHEEGTEPT
+139 
-151 EPTAPEA
+151 
-158 ETYPTEPEPIVREEG
+158 IVREEG

-273 RADGRQLT
+273 GLT
-281 LAVPGGG
+281 VG
-288 CRGQPPT
+288 
-295 NPAFSLL
+295 N
-302 SCPHP
+302 
-307 PTPLPGGKGEIFGF
+307 
-321 LMQGASPLASPGAER
+321 
-336 ARHLQ
+336 
-341 SLPCGHPAQG
+341 
-351 SLRFRRKTGRT
+351 
-362 PFLGAMPAAKERG
+362 
-375 DRGRGT
+375 
-381 SAFEMVLSPGA
+381 
-392 GIASA
+392 
-397 AGKSALRVRAGGY
+397 
-410 PSPPGTADI
+410 
-419 RRTEHSAQSPG
+419 

>member
-1 MFTRQEKPEDTRAAV
+1 MRAKRRISRETLLRQLGDIPEIYILEAADALAVPAPASDSRTGAENPARRGRDLWWRIRTSPAFAICIGFIVALAAIVAILRAGRGGTTPDYGFNPAGAPSGSLWGETDAMFTRQEKPEGTRAAV
-16 PPEYSSCLGRVVV
+16 PPEYSPCLGRVVV
-29 TDGGRMLFVPED
+29 TDGGGMLFVPED

-112 ASGEVIVREEETETA
+112 ASDAIAIMV
-127 EPINSE
+127 
-133 AETEPT
+133 
-139 EPTVHEEGTEPT
+139 
-151 EPTAPEA
+151 
-158 ETYPTEPEPIVREEG
+158 PIVREEG
-173 SMMTGRIW
+173 NMMTGRIW

-247 VLVEHGTV
+247 VLVEHGTE

-273 RADGRQLT
+273 GLT
-281 LAVPGGG
+281 VS
-288 CRGQPPT
+288 
-295 NPAFSLL
+295 N
-302 SCPHP
+302 
-307 PTPLPGGKGEIFGF
+307 
-321 LMQGASPLASPGAER
+321 
-336 ARHLQ
+336 
-341 SLPCGHPAQG
+341 
-351 SLRFRRKTGRT
+351 
-362 PFLGAMPAAKERG
+362 
-375 DRGRGT
+375 
-381 SAFEMVLSPGA
+381 
-392 GIASA
+392 
-397 AGKSALRVRAGGY
+397 
-410 PSPPGTADI
+410 
-419 RRTEHSAQSPG
+419 

>member
-1 MFTRQEKPEDTRAAV
+1 MRAKRRISRETLLRQLGDIPEIYILEAADALAVSAPASDSRTGAENPARQGCDLWWRIRTSPAFAICIGFIVALAAIVAILRTGRGGTTPDYGFNPAGAPSGSLWGETDAMFTRQEKLEDTRAAV
-16 PPEYSSCLGRVVV
+16 PPEYSPCLGRVVV

-112 ASGEVIVREEETETA
+112 ASDAIA
-127 EPINSE
+127 IM
-133 AETEPT
+133 
-139 EPTVHEEGTEPT
+139 
-151 EPTAPEA
+151 
-158 ETYPTEPEPIVREEG
+158 EPIVREEG
-173 SMMTGRIW
+173 NMMTGRIW
-181 RAGDAVFFIP
+181 RAGDVVFFIP

-247 VLVEHGTV
+247 VLVEHGTE

-273 RADGRQLT
+273 GLT
-281 LAVPGGG
+281 V
-288 CRGQPPT
+288 
-295 NPAFSLL
+295 NN
-302 SCPHP
+302 
-307 PTPLPGGKGEIFGF
+307 
-321 LMQGASPLASPGAER
+321 
-336 ARHLQ
+336 
-341 SLPCGHPAQG
+341 
-351 SLRFRRKTGRT
+351 
-362 PFLGAMPAAKERG
+362 
-375 DRGRGT
+375 
-381 SAFEMVLSPGA
+381 
-392 GIASA
+392 
-397 AGKSALRVRAGGY
+397 
-410 PSPPGTADI
+410 
-419 RRTEHSAQSPG
+419 